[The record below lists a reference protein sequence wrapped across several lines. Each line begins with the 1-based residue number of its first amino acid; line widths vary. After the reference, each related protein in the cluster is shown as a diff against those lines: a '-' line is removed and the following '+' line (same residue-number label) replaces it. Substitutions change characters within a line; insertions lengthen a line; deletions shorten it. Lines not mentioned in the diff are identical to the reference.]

1 MLLIDPYTYQHLSMK
16 SIRIV
21 NSVLDALMNDRD
33 DVEPAIL
40 IPVILE
46 QYKEG
51 MQPSALMI
59 HVKRAMN
66 YI

>member
-1 MLLIDPYTYQHLSMK
+1 MK